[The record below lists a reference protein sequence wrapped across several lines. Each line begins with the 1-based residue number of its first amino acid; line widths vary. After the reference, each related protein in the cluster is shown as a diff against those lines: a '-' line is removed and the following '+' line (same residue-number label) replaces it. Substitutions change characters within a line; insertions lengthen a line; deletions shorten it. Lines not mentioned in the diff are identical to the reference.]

1 MSPVGG
7 GHQWLIDHGQLASG
21 DILELRVPRVRAVL
35 GTGNTEAL
43 YSWPCGLM
51 VYAGGGMLRATAAY
65 LASASP
71 PSQVWGNQRVQQIST
86 AISSTRWS
94 KNQHWE

>member
-1 MSPVGG
+1 MAYRPWAVSFR
-7 GHQWLIDHGQLASG
+7 GH
-21 DILELRVPRVRAVL
+21 LELRVPRVRAVL
-35 GTGNTEAL
+35 GTGNTEVL

-65 LASASP
+65 LGSASP
-71 PSQVWGNQRVQQIST
+71 VSQVWGNQRVQQIST